1 MITTKAIADRVSLF
15 VQRAFIPA
23 FHRFPYLPFRPTVA
37 RIKKT
42 AIKHHSTTA
51 STKSKSA
58 KQPTATKFKIRCSS
72 FLYTLVLYDQEKA
85 EKLKQSLPPGE
96 FSARLCVHRRR
107 TSGRRDR
114 ERLDGTY
121 ARGHMRGG

>member
-1 MITTKAIADRVSLF
+1 MRFVYLHFALFPSSYTVTPLFSFLRYCSL
-15 VQRAFIPA
+15 
-23 FHRFPYLPFRPTVA
+23 HTTVA

-96 FSARLCVHRRR
+96 FGEKMFLVQE
-107 TSGRRDR
+107 SGCIK
-114 ERLDGTY
+114 
-121 ARGHMRGG
+121 

>member
-1 MITTKAIADRVSLF
+1 MTTTKAMADRVSLF
-15 VQRAFIPA
+15 VQRTFIIAYRP
-23 FHRFPYLPFRPTVA
+23 FPYLPFRPTVA

-96 FSARLCVHRRR
+96 CA
-107 TSGRRDR
+107 
-114 ERLDGTY
+114 
-121 ARGHMRGG
+121 A